1 MSTLSSGVTSTTFTP
16 LQFTGIS
23 QYSSDFQSILTR
35 ADAIAALP
43 VTALQNQQTTIQQEQ
58 TDLTSLGTA
67 AAAVGSALTALGKLG
82 AGLALS
88 ATSTDNNVVTAT
100 NTGATA
106 GTSYSITNVTS
117 IASPAAETS
126 RVYSDGTTIPVSS
139 TGTMQLVLGNKTYAI
154 TLTNTQNNLTGL
166 QGAINNLG
174 AGVTA
179 SILTTASGDYLSLAA
194 SSPGATTLQL
204 IDNPQNALKTG
215 SSGSTTTP
223 ASATS
228 TATYPNT
235 GATIV
240 SASGNM
246 ELVFGGKSYSI
257 SLAAGQNNL
266 TGLQTAINGL
276 SNAGVTASITT
287 QAGQSQLSIT
297 ANKPGTNALQLLENP
312 TNLVTSTNQ
321 GKNTVFTLNGI
332 ATPISEPNT
341 TINDIIPGV
350 TLKFVGTTA
359 TAIAPASA
367 EAVTIKVATDTSQIQ
382 SALQTLVSSYN
393 TLSTAENAQFGTG
406 SLTGNSI
413 IYQIRQAMSAVFQNQ
428 GSGSINNLVNLGV
441 GIDKTTLQM
450 TLDQP
455 TFSALSDSQI
465 AASLQLL
472 GTSTT
477 GIGGLAQAFNSITD
491 PLTGTIQEQESQ
503 WTTTN
508 TNLTDQINTKNT
520 QNQAR
525 EQTLNRLLQAADATS
540 AELAS
545 QQSILTASINSL
557 DFTSYGK
564 VSS

>member
-43 VTALQNQQTTIQQEQ
+43 VTALQNRVTTIQQQE

-67 AAAVGSALTALGKLG
+67 ATAVTSALTALGKLG
-82 AGLALS
+82 SGQALS

-100 NTGATA
+100 NTGASA

-117 IASPAAETS
+117 VASAAAETS
-126 RVYSDGTTIPVSS
+126 KVYSDGTTIPVSS
-139 TGTMQLVLGNKTYAI
+139 TGTMQLVIGNKTYPI
-154 TLTNTQNNLTGL
+154 TLTSGQNNLTGVET
-166 QGAINNLG
+166 AINNLG

-204 IDNPQNALKTG
+204 IDNPRNALTSV
-215 SSGSTTTP
+215 SSGSSTTA

-228 TATYPNT
+228 TATYPDT
-235 GATIV
+235 GTTAV
-240 SASGNM
+240 SASGKM
-246 ELVFGGKSYSI
+246 ELVFGGKSYNI
-257 SLAAGQNNL
+257 TLAAGQNNL

-276 SNAGVTASITT
+276 SNAGVKASITT
-287 QAGQSQLSIT
+287 QSGQSQLLIT
-297 ANKPGTNALQLLENP
+297 ANNPGANTLQLLENP

-321 GKNTVFTLNGI
+321 GTNTNFDLNGI
-332 ATPISEPNT
+332 PISET
-341 TINDIIPGV
+341 SATINDVIPGV
-350 TLKFVGTTA
+350 TLKFLSTPTVSET
-359 TAIAPASA
+359 
-367 EAVTIKVATDTSQIQ
+367 VTVKVATDSSQIQ
-382 SALQTLVSSYN
+382 TALQTLVSSYN

-413 IYQIRQAMSAVFQNQ
+413 IYQIRQAMSSLLQNQ
-428 GSGSINNLVNLGV
+428 GSGSINNIASLG
-441 GIDKTTLQM
+441 IEMDKTGQM
-450 TLDQP
+450 SLNQT
-455 TFSALSDSQI
+455 TFSALSASQI
-465 AASLQLL
+465 ASSIQLL
-472 GTSTT
+472 GSSTT
-477 GIGGLAQAFNSITD
+477 GLGGLQQTFSSLTD
-491 PLTGTIQEQESQ
+491 PIAGAIQQQETQWATTVSNLTG
-503 WTTTN
+503 
-508 TNLTDQINTKNT
+508 QINTKNI

-525 EQTLNRLLQAADATS
+525 EQTLNKLLQAADATS

-545 QQSILTASINSL
+545 QQSILTSSINSL
-557 DFTSYGK
+557 NFTSYGK

>member
-43 VTALQNQQTTIQQEQ
+43 VTALQNQQTTIQQQE
-58 TDLTSLGTA
+58 TDLTSLGA
-67 AAAVGSALTALGKLG
+67 AATAVTSALKALGQLG
-82 AGLALS
+82 SGQALS

-100 NTGATA
+100 NTGASA

-117 IASPAAETS
+117 VASAAAETS
-126 RVYSDGTTIPVSS
+126 KVYSDGTTIPVSS
-139 TGTMQLVLGNKTYAI
+139 TGTMQLVIGNKTYPI
-154 TLTNTQNNLTGL
+154 TLTSGQNNLTGVET
-166 QGAINNLG
+166 AINNLG

-204 IDNPQNALKTG
+204 IDNPQNALTSV
-215 SSGSTTTP
+215 SSGSSTTA

-235 GATIV
+235 GATAV

-257 SLAAGQNNL
+257 SLAGQNNL
-266 TGLQTAINGL
+266 TGLKAAINGL

-297 ANKPGTNALQLLENP
+297 ANKAGTNALQLLENP
-312 TNLVTSTNQ
+312 TNLVTSTDQ
-321 GKNTVFTLNGI
+321 GTNTNFDLNGI
-332 ATPISEPNT
+332 PISET
-341 TINDIIPGV
+341 SATINDVVPGL

-359 TAIAPASA
+359 TTPA
-367 EAVTIKVATDTSQIQ
+367 ETVTVSLATNTTSIQ
-382 SALQTLVSSYN
+382 TALQTLVTSYN
-393 TLSTAENAQFGTG
+393 ALATAEDAQFGTG

-413 IYQIRQAMSAVFQNQ
+413 IYQIRQAMSSLLQNQ
-428 GSGSINNLVNLGV
+428 GSGSINNIASLG
-441 GIDKTTLQM
+441 IEMDKTGQM
-450 TLDQP
+450 SLNQT
-455 TFSALSDSQI
+455 TFSALSASQI
-465 AASLQLL
+465 ASSVQLL
-472 GTSTT
+472 GSSTT
-477 GIGGLAQAFNSITD
+477 GIGGLQQTFSAITD
-491 PLTGTIQEQESQ
+491 PITGAVQQQETQ
-503 WTTTN
+503 WATTVS
-508 TNLTDQINTKNT
+508 NLTDQINTKNI

-545 QQSILTASINSL
+545 QQSILTSSINSL
-557 DFTSYGK
+557 NFTSYGK

>member
-43 VTALQNQQTTIQQEQ
+43 VTALQNQQTTIQQQE
-58 TDLTSLGTA
+58 TDLTSLGA
-67 AAAVGSALTALGKLG
+67 AATAVTSALKALGQLG
-82 AGLALS
+82 SGQALS

-100 NTGATA
+100 NTGASA

-126 RVYSDGTTIPVSS
+126 KVYSDGTTIPVSS
-139 TGTMQLVLGNKTYAI
+139 TGTMQLVIGNNTYPI
-154 TLTNTQNNLTGL
+154 TLTSAQNNLTGVET
-166 QGAINNLG
+166 AINNLG

-179 SILTTASGDYLSLAA
+179 SILTTGSGDYLSLAA

-204 IDNPQNALKTG
+204 IDNPQNALTSV
-215 SSGSTTTP
+215 SSGSSTTA

-235 GATIV
+235 GATAV

-257 SLAAGQNNL
+257 SLAGQNNL
-266 TGLQTAINGL
+266 TGLKAAINGL

-297 ANKPGTNALQLLENP
+297 ANKAGTNALQLLENP
-312 TNLVTSTNQ
+312 TNLVTSTDQ
-321 GKNTVFTLNGI
+321 GTNTNFDLNGI
-332 ATPISEPNT
+332 PISET
-341 TINDIIPGV
+341 SATINDVVPGL

-359 TAIAPASA
+359 TTPA
-367 EAVTIKVATDTSQIQ
+367 ETVTVSLATNTTSIQ
-382 SALQTLVSSYN
+382 TALQTLVTSYN
-393 TLSTAENAQFGTG
+393 ALATAEDAQFGTG

-413 IYQIRQAMSAVFQNQ
+413 IYQIRQAMSSLLQNQ
-428 GSGSINNLVNLGV
+428 GSGSINNIASLG
-441 GIDKTTLQM
+441 IEMDKTGQM
-450 TLDQP
+450 SLNQT
-455 TFSALSDSQI
+455 TFSALSASQI
-465 AASLQLL
+465 ASSVQLL
-472 GTSTT
+472 GSSTT
-477 GIGGLAQAFNSITD
+477 GIGGLQQTFSAITD
-491 PLTGTIQEQESQ
+491 PITGAVQQQETQ
-503 WTTTN
+503 WATTVS
-508 TNLTDQINTKNT
+508 NLTDQINTKNI